1 MPLLKNIVTLSC
13 LTISIFLYIILLCEV
28 YTVCVFFLQQIDP
41 CSYCRVFGEAL
52 DGDMLSAILEMLKNF
67 YIRFSLLSFD

>member
-1 MPLLKNIVTLSC
+1 
-13 LTISIFLYIILLCEV
+13 
-28 YTVCVFFLQQIDP
+28 VCVFFLQQIDP